1 MEMGFTTRDVLGGA
15 RRFLGLAAVAVAFA
29 IIFMLVE
36 FQSPDFV
43 IWNGRCVPAF
53 FDGGVAHY
61 TVAGQQL
68 TADDPPPSDLTPRT
82 VRVCY
87 YPSDPNNGYI
97 VRPAAYWVE
106 GGLVFGPLALAV
118 FLVTVGVLTSA
129 RRLRKPSS
137 LPPLPS
143 FPRYPR

>member
-1 MEMGFTTRDVLGGA
+1 MGVTVRDVLTGA
-15 RRFLGLAAVAVAFA
+15 RVYLLIAALALTFSLIFL
-29 IIFMLVE
+29 LVE
-36 FQSPDFV
+36 IQSPDFV

-53 FDGGVAHY
+53 FDGGVAHF

-87 YPSDPNNGYI
+87 YPSDPNTGYI

-106 GGLVFGPLALAV
+106 GGLVAGPFGGAAILIVL
-118 FLVTVGVLTSA
+118 GVLNSA
-129 RRLRKPSS
+129 RRLRKPPS

-143 FPRYPR
+143 MRGTG

>member
-1 MEMGFTTRDVLGGA
+1 MGSGIRDVLAGA
-15 RRFLGLAAVAVAFA
+15 RGYLLIAGIAFAFA
-29 IIFMLVE
+29 IIFLIVE

-43 IWNGRCVPAF
+43 IWNGRCVPAY

-61 TVAGQQL
+61 TVAGQRL
-68 TADDPPPSDLTPRT
+68 TADNPPPSDLRPRT

-97 VRPAAYWVE
+97 VHPAAYWVE
-106 GGLVFGPLALAV
+106 GGLVFGPLTLAV